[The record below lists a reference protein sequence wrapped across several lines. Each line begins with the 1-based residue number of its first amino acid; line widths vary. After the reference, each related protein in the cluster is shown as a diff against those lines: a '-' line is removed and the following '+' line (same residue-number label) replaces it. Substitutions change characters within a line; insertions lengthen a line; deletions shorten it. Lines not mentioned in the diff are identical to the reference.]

1 MLHKRLSPTATQAAW
16 AKDKRSTRMRAE
28 ACAID
33 KDDDDEEEGEACE
46 GERRI
51 ALSIVEGMRVLFG
64 HYSKGRLTW
73 VPKSQT

>member
-33 KDDDDEEEGEACE
+33 KDDDDEEGEACE
-46 GERRI
+46 GERRK
-51 ALSIVEGMRVLFG
+51 ANRSF
-64 HYSKGRLTW
+64 HS
-73 VPKSQT
+73 